1 MNQINLT
8 GRITKDLELR
18 YTQSNKSVCKF
29 TLAVNRVGQDET
41 DFIICVVWGKQAE
54 NLEKY
59 QGKGSLIGIT
69 GSLRVDKYQD
79 KDGNNRYN
87 TYVLANN
94 VEYLESKKS
103 KENGTDINVASNEPT
118 KQTDSFAEFGEEIQ
132 ISDDDLPF

>member
-1 MNQINLT
+1 MNQINLA

-18 YTQSNKSVCKF
+18 YTPNNKAVCEF
-29 TLAVNRVGQDET
+29 NIAVNRVGQDET
-41 DFIICVVWGKQAE
+41 DFISCVVWGKQAE

-59 QGKGSLIGIT
+59 QGKGSLIGVT

-94 VEYLESKKS
+94 VEYLSSKKES
-103 KENGTDINVASNEPT
+103 SPVITAQNEQSDPFKDFSNEV
-118 KQTDSFAEFGEEIQ
+118 EIN
-132 ISDDDLPF
+132 SDDLPF

>member
-1 MNQINLT
+1 M
-8 GRITKDLELR
+8 
-18 YTQSNKSVCKF
+18 
-29 TLAVNRVGQDET
+29 NRVGQEGT
-41 DFIICVVWGKQAE
+41 DFISCVVWEKQAE

-59 QGKGSLIGIT
+59 QGKGSLIGVT